1 MEFGRPEDFHDN
13 KKIRLLAIERAIAQ
27 YQFSAQ
33 HHKAKFQDKIDEHTK
48 LFIKG
53 LGNEINFLS
62 CFKELFFNSREL
74 LDILLTKLNKETENR
89 DFQTAHSFLTFA
101 KKMMNGDYDV
111 CNLGIIEFLKT
122 NVTYIFHIRKVR
134 NEIKNSPSNIK
145 FCYVNRFEAYF
156 KVPIKEDELELIKF
170 LDIKNKDEALKNKS
184 YHCTYILD
192 EIFPELLKFW
202 NVCFSILD
210 NDIKALT
217 SKSTGR
223 AIARP

>member
-1 MEFGRPEDFHDN
+1 
-13 KKIRLLAIERAIAQ
+13 
-27 YQFSAQ
+27 
-33 HHKAKFQDKIDEHTK
+33 
-48 LFIKG
+48 
-53 LGNEINFLS
+53 
-62 CFKELFFNSREL
+62 
-74 LDILLTKLNKETENR
+74 
-89 DFQTAHSFLTFA
+89 
-101 KKMMNGDYDV
+101 MMNGDYDGS
-111 CNLGIIEFLKT
+111 NLAIIEFLKT

-170 LDIKNKDEALKNKS
+170 LDIKNKDEALKINLIIAHI
-184 YHCTYILD
+184 YLMRF
-192 EIFPELLKFW
+192 FPELLKFW